1 VVRTA
6 RCAVH
11 LAFHSAPTEAKVLGF
26 GADLLSAESDLLD
39 APEPAAQNA
48 AMITQWRFFRS
59 YAVSFLVAA
68 IAFNEAIHA
77 AQSSLE
83 SKPADPYFARFEPV
97 KAPTSPDLLLRKGD
111 RLAICGDSITEQ
123 RMYSRLIETYL
134 TVCVPE
140 LKVTTRQYGWSGEV
154 AEGFLKRMTNDCL
167 RFKPTI
173 ATTCYGMND
182 HRYKP
187 YEEDTARW
195 YCENQVAIVRG
206 FKAAG
211 ARVILGSPGCVGKM
225 PAWVKTATGT
235 VEDLNLNL
243 CKLRNHDI
251 AIAVKEGAAFA
262 DIFWPMYTSGFVGQQ
277 KYGTNFAIA
286 GKDGVHPDWAGQT
299 VMAYAFLKAMGL
311 GGELADFR
319 VDLKNG
325 VATAGEGHKVKHFK
339 DDELTVLSTRYPFCA
354 TGDGDKDNSIR
365 AAMSLIPF
373 NQDLNRFTLRIRGG
387 SATAYKVT
395 WGDASRTYSVGELEN
410 GVNLAADFATN
421 PFSAA
426 FEKVDNAIAAK
437 QAYETRQIKTLF
449 HGDEGRLNMEETVAF
464 TEKLR
469 KRLAEAIPAAFK
481 PVTHTIR
488 IVPHS

>member
-1 VVRTA
+1 MRPISRSLRLNRLQAIISNYRTIP
-6 RCAVH
+6 
-11 LAFHSAPTEAKVLGF
+11 LA
-26 GADLLSAESDLLD
+26 
-39 APEPAAQNA
+39 PAASVRRPCRS
-48 AMITQWRFFRS
+48 WRRFS
-59 YAVSFLVAA
+59 QATALLVA
-68 IAFNEAIHA
+68 FSTLCLGLCGHT
-77 AQSSLE
+77 AQAQLE
-83 SKPADPYFARFEPV
+83 SKPDDPYFAKFEPV
-97 KAPTSPDLLLRKGD
+97 KAPGTPDLLLRRGD

-123 RMYSRLIETYL
+123 KMYSRMIETYL

-140 LKVTTRQYGWSGEV
+140 LKISTRQYGWSGEV
-154 AEGFLKRMTNDCL
+154 AEGFLRRMTNDCL
-167 RFKPTI
+167 RFKPTV

-187 YEEDTARW
+187 YDAETARW
-195 YCENQVAIVRG
+195 YGENQTAIVRA
-206 FKAAG
+206 FKAAS

-243 CKLRNHDI
+243 CALRNLDI
-251 AIAVKEGAAFA
+251 QIAAEEGAAFA
-262 DIFWPMYTSGFVGQQ
+262 DVFWPMYTSGFFGQ
-277 KYGTNFAIA
+277 KKFGADFAIA

-311 GGELADFR
+311 GGELADFK
-319 VDLKNG
+319 VDLRNG
-325 VATAGEGHKVKHFK
+325 TATASAGHKIKSYRDNDLVI
-339 DDELTVLSTRYPFCA
+339 VSSRYPYCA
-354 TGDGDKDNSIR
+354 TGEVTRDNSIR
-365 AAMSLIPF
+365 AGMALVPF
-373 NQDLNRFTLRIRGG
+373 NQELNRFMLRIRGG

-395 WGDASRTYSVGELEN
+395 WGESSKTYSIGQLEN
-410 GVNLAADFATN
+410 GVNLAAEFPLN

-426 FEKVDNAIAAK
+426 FEKVDAAVAAK

-449 HGDEGRLNMEETVAF
+449 HGDEGKLSMEETAAF

-488 IVPHS
+488 IEPHA